1 MTNPDVLSQTKLNV
15 VNGSVILGKNVNF
28 NGLVVARFNFDSS
41 DGGLVNGTIY
51 AGNTIYLEGN
61 TIANL
66 KPTFMFADVISLSTQ
81 KMFTFDTKNVYI
93 FANEIVF
100 PNGSTNIE
108 GGIFSFIPLITNN
121 TTIYIE
127 PVPVNSEEELY
138 DLGFPPNITFESA
151 DGGSGGFSGLRST
164 YPREE

>member
-66 KPTFMFADVISLSTQ
+66 KPTFMFADVISLSN
-81 KMFTFDTKNVYI
+81 KKSFTFGTKNVYV

-121 TTIYIE
+121 TTIYFE